1 MALQNSFGIDY
12 YKEAMKQE
20 KVMAFVIAQAWIDSS
35 NCWQEMD
42 WATGTIVQ
50 YDNLELVDYLLHSL
64 SLSLER
70 SNSISITPHHTMTT
84 SPASALGHV
93 RKSKTLSN
101 NSNQLAGSS
110 KVLDPLG
117 ERCI

>member
-35 NCWQEMD
+35 NCWEEMD

-50 YDNLELVDYLLHSL
+50 YDNLELVDYLLLSL
-64 SLSLER
+64 SLSREA
-70 SNSISITPHHTMTT
+70 TPHHTTTT

-93 RKSKTLSN
+93 RKPKTLSK
-101 NSNQLAGSS
+101 NSNQLAGSLIPGVKAVS
-110 KVLDPLG
+110 RG
-117 ERCI
+117 